1 MEQKSYELEIVNNL
15 IGKNWHVRGLAK
27 HLGVNHMLLFRK
39 FKELY
44 NKNVIDYKQ
53 EGKNKNYF
61 LKKTL
66 EAKSYVF
73 MGENY
78 KLIKLLEKYP
88 NLRNAI
94 EKIQKNNKIKL
105 AVIFGSYAKG
115 LAKKDSDID
124 VYIEAKDQKLKREIE
139 LINSKIN
146 IQIGKYDKDNLLI
159 KEIERNHV
167 ILKGAEE
174 FYECNKFFD

>member
-94 EKIQKNNKIKL
+94 EKIQKNNKVKL

-124 VYIEAKDQKLKREIE
+124 IYIEAKDQRLKREIE

>member
-1 MEQKSYELEIVNNL
+1 M
-15 IGKNWHVRGLAK
+15 
-27 HLGVNHMLLFRK
+27 
-39 FKELY
+39 
-44 NKNVIDYKQ
+44 
-53 EGKNKNYF
+53 
-61 LKKTL
+61 
-66 EAKSYVF
+66 
-73 MGENY
+73 
-78 KLIKLLEKYP
+78 
-88 NLRNAI
+88 
-94 EKIQKNNKIKL
+94 
-105 AVIFGSYAKG
+105 
-115 LAKKDSDID
+115 AKKDSDID

>member
-94 EKIQKNNKIKL
+94 EKIQKNNKVKL